1 MVWKKSFHT
10 VENFYHV
17 SRGLG
22 RISRGAGGG
31 ERGAGG
37 ASRMGWIQ
45 GDAAGKLRE
54 MNPVQDKLVAV
65 DARWVFRELSGIGRY
80 TLELLKQLGEIGG
93 EFRYLVLARDAERRD
108 FIAGEAGLAGKANFE
123 FAVLPYGP
131 FSVRGQFAAAR
142 LLRERGAAV
151 YHSTNFMVP
160 LPAFPRRKPH
170 ATKCICNIH
179 DLIPLV
185 HPEFTPKALKT
196 RCFPIYKALMHEIAR
211 RTDAVVT
218 GSESA
223 KRDIVRRLGVP
234 EARIAVASDGVDARY
249 VPGGEK
255 PSARGGPKTVLYV
268 GRSDPYKNLPG
279 LVEAFARLVNAGGV
293 AARLRIVGPPD
304 ARYPEAGETARR
316 LGVADRVEWSGY
328 LDDAG
333 LRQAYQDADVL
344 ALLSKYEGFGLP
356 VLEAMACGTPVVCS
370 NAASLPEVAGS
381 AARLVAPDDLA
392 GAAAALEDVLT
403 NPAETARL
411 RAAGLAQAR
420 KFAWR
425 AAAEAVLRTYGA
437 AP

>member
-1 MVWKKSFHT
+1 
-10 VENFYHV
+10 
-17 SRGLG
+17 
-22 RISRGAGGG
+22 
-31 ERGAGG
+31 
-37 ASRMGWIQ
+37 MGWI
-45 GDAAGKLRE
+45 GAGAVATLRE
-54 MNPVQDKLVAV
+54 MNPVQNKRVAV

-93 EFRYLVLARDAERRD
+93 GFRYLVLVRDGERRD
-108 FIAGEAGLAGKANFE
+108 FVAREAGLAGKANVE
-123 FAVLPYGP
+123 FAELPYGP

-142 LLRERGAAV
+142 VLREGDVGV

-170 ATKCICNIH
+170 AVKCLCNIH

-196 RCFPIYKALMHEIAR
+196 RFFPVYRALMHEIAL
-211 RTDAVVT
+211 RTDAVAT

-223 KRDIVRRLGVP
+223 KRDIVRLLGIP
-234 EARIAVASDGVDARY
+234 EDRIAVAPDGVDGRY

-255 PSARGGPKTVLYV
+255 PSARGGSQTVLYV

-279 LVEAFARLVNAGGV
+279 LVEVFARMVRAGGV
-293 AARLRIVGPPD
+293 DARLRIVGSPD

-333 LRQAYQDADVL
+333 LVQAYQDADVL
-344 ALLSKYEGFGLP
+344 ALLSRYEGFGLP
-356 VLEAMACGTPVVCS
+356 VAEAMACGTPVVCS
-370 NAASLPEVAGS
+370 NAASLPEVAGN
-381 AARLVAPDDLA
+381 AARLVAPDDVA
-392 GAAAALEDVLT
+392 GAAAALKDVLT
-403 NPAETARL
+403 DPAEAARL
-411 RAAGLAQAR
+411 RAAGLAQAQ
-420 KFAWR
+420 KFSWR
-425 AAAEAVLRTYGA
+425 AAAESVLRLYGEL